1 MGDLS
6 QPALFGA
13 KGRKMSLPDLF
24 PSLFR
29 YKAWADEE
37 LHALAAALDGDA
49 HPDKRHLAIR
59 ILNHIH
65 VVDRIFAG
73 NLTGRPHGYAG
84 TNTPGTPEAAELLA
98 AVRETD
104 AWYIGYASGLSEAEL
119 AEDLDFTFTD
129 GGHGRMSRAEMLM
142 QVITH
147 GGYHRGAVGRIL
159 AECGLQP
166 PRDIYTRFLHDSE
179 PSRRAAG

>member
-1 MGDLS
+1 
-6 QPALFGA
+6 
-13 KGRKMSLPDLF
+13 MSFPELF

-37 LHALAAALDGDA
+37 LHAEAARLDGAA

-65 VVDRIFAG
+65 VVDRIFRG
-73 NLTGRPHGYAG
+73 NLTRQPHGYAA
-84 TNTPGTPEAAELLA
+84 TNTPDTPELAALLA

-104 AWYIGYASGLSEAEL
+104 AWYVEYSSSLSAAEL
-119 AEDLDFTFTD
+119 AEAIDFTFTD
-129 GGHGRMSRAEMLM
+129 GGHGRMSRAEMLL

-147 GGYHRGAVGRIL
+147 GGYHRGAAGRVL

-179 PSRRAAG
+179 PARRA

>member
-6 QPALFGA
+6 HPALSGA

-84 TNTPGTPEAAELLA
+84 TNTPAP
-98 AVRETD
+98 
-104 AWYIGYASGLSEAEL
+104 I
-119 AEDLDFTFTD
+119 
-129 GGHGRMSRAEMLM
+129 
-142 QVITH
+142 
-147 GGYHRGAVGRIL
+147 
-159 AECGLQP
+159 
-166 PRDIYTRFLHDSE
+166 
-179 PSRRAAG
+179 RRARRKRPICWRRCAKPTPGTSATPAA